1 MKSIIILLAVLSTAL
16 LSSYAASAA
25 YDNQITNASETVRG
39 DTIKIMASPEL
50 MNLTKDW
57 QEEYS
62 RIHAGV
68 PFIVNSF
75 DPAGIITENTI
86 FFLTGGKMTYPDGK
100 PGWEIMIGHNAVV
113 PFINE
118 DNPLKAQIL
127 ASGITSEEIA
137 SLLTSASGT
146 SWSDILDGSRDL
158 PAVCFLPE
166 NLPVINALS
175 RYISKDNGSIS
186 AEVLADA
193 TSVIT
198 AVRKYPGAIGFCRLS
213 DLVSDENGELPAKI
227 ILLPLDKNSN
237 GRIDSFENIY
247 NTKSELVRGIWIGK
261 YPKDLCGSI
270 VAASSVKPRGENVT
284 EFLRWITLSGGDF
297 LAMNGFSDLASIE
310 KSLNLASLGV
320 IEEQPA
326 MTENKRGWGWII
338 PVSLLVAAGFILTIS
353 FRSGRTKKAGT
364 PVSAITSSPVFT
376 EKNIVSP
383 AGLWF
388 DKTHTWAFMEKDG
401 MVRIGVDD
409 FMQHVT
415 GTITRVVMREPGEFV
430 RRGEKIVTI
439 IRDGKQLSLY
449 APVSGKI
456 LSQNTDLYIDPSIL
470 NYFPYSDGWIYLIE
484 PGNWARE
491 IQFMFMEGKF
501 REWLKDEF
509 IRLRDFFANSA
520 KMSSPE
526 LAYAVMQDGG
536 ELRDNILSG
545 LDPEVWEDFQ
555 TNFLNISK

>member
-1 MKSIIILLAVLSTAL
+1 MKSIIILLAGLSFAL
-16 LSSYAASAA
+16 NSFNAASAGF
-25 YDNQITNASETVRG
+25 DNHLTNSSENVSG

-50 MNLTKDW
+50 MNLTKYW

-62 RIHAGV
+62 RIHPGV
-68 PFIVNSF
+68 PIIVNSY
-75 DPAGIITENTI
+75 DPAGIINENSII
-86 FFLTGGKMTYPDGK
+86 FLSGGKMIYPDGN
-100 PGWEIMIGHNAVV
+100 PGWEILLGHNAVV
-113 PFINE
+113 PFFNE
-118 DNPLKAQIL
+118 DNPLKTQIL
-127 ASGITSEEIA
+127 ASGITSEEIS
-137 SLLTSASGT
+137 SLLTSKSGI
-146 SWSDILDGSRDL
+146 SWSDMVKGGPDL
-158 PAVCFLPE
+158 PAICFLPD
-166 NLPVINALS
+166 NKSVINTLS
-175 RYISKDNGSIS
+175 AYIKKDTEGIS

-193 TSVIT
+193 TGVVS
-198 AVRKYPGAIGFCRLS
+198 AVRGSPGAIGFCRLS
-213 DLVSDENGELPAKI
+213 DLVSGENSELPEKI

-237 GRIDSFENIY
+237 GRIDSFEDIY
-247 NTKSELVRGIWIGK
+247 NSTFELVRGIWIGK
-261 YPKDLCGSI
+261 YPRDLCGSI
-270 VAASSVKPRGENVT
+270 VAASRVKPRGENET
-284 EFLRWITLSGGDF
+284 EFLRWITINGGNS
-297 LAMNGFSDLASIE
+297 LVLNGFSDLASVE
-310 KSLNLASLGV
+310 KSFNLASLGV

-326 MTENKRGWGWII
+326 MPEQKRAWGWMI
-338 PVSLLVAAGFILTIS
+338 PVSILVAAGFMLTGIL
-353 FRSGRTKKAGT
+353 RSGKMKKTGAPASGISS
-364 PVSAITSSPVFT
+364 SAVLT
-376 EKNIVSP
+376 EKSIVSP

-401 MVRIGVDD
+401 FVRIGVDD

-439 IRDGKQLSLY
+439 IKDGKQLSLY

-484 PGNWARE
+484 PGNWPRE

-509 IRLRDFFANSA
+509 TRLRDFFANSA
-520 KMSSPE
+520 KLSSPE
-526 LAYAVMQDGG
+526 YAFAAMQDGG